1 MTTYVGIDLGTTN
14 SAICSYDGETLRLYK
29 SPEQNDV
36 TPSAIFFEKRGGKYY
51 GHRAYMNAA
60 RSPDNAAVLFKRMMG
75 TNTVVKLPAVG
86 LELTPEQCSAEIL
99 KVLFGYLPDE
109 VRNAPGTGTV
119 ITVPA
124 AFNQMQK
131 DATLSA
137 AELAGIGE
145 VALMQEPVAA
155 VMAVMRHR
163 KSDGIFVI
171 YDFGGGTLDVA
182 IAEST
187 GGRVSLLSH
196 GGIPM
201 CGGRDFDLALFNEVA
216 KPWLLKEFSLPGDF
230 TEQSRFRALLRMGLW
245 AVERAKIE
253 LSSKTESLITLSE
266 VELGVRD
273 ESGNEIYLDVPVDR
287 ATLDRLISGKVEESI
302 QATRETLTKAGL
314 SSRDVERI
322 AFVGGPTKY
331 QPLRDRVT
339 KELGIAGSTDV
350 DPMTAVAEGAALFAE
365 SIDWSS
371 ASRGRKSAR
380 GTLATQSPL
389 QVGLQYLA
397 RTPDTKAKVVLKV
410 GKPVPGAEFQ
420 LDSLDTGWSS
430 GRLAAK
436 DGAAV
441 DIPLGKQGD
450 NTFKIF
456 LFDARGGPLP
466 LEQSKIVIS
475 RTAATVDA
483 IPASSSLGFEVLD
496 RAGGKPTL
504 DLLVKEGEPLPKKG
518 QKKFYAATSLRAHGE
533 GALRFKLWEGNI
545 EDRIEDNEYIGA
557 LTITGNS
564 FEDGVIPAGAELV
577 CDYEVTDSGNVR
589 FEISIPSIQGS
600 FPSKQSFYSRQAGQ
614 IDFANAGKR
623 VQEDAGALRTQ
634 LEKLSA
640 RIEDPRLEQVE
651 NRLEDAET
659 VGPTESDPERAKAA
673 MGRVLEAKK
682 LLATVRRDRRK
693 ETRKMELEDC
703 EKFFEDL
710 VKKLARPSEITSYE
724 SLLATARRAID
735 RTDNSEFETKL
746 AELRGRHFEILWR
759 QDWFVID
766 RFKLRCEESH
776 LFPDQVQYK
785 ELINQGK
792 QAVSADD
799 IDRLRQILYV
809 LNSLRVGPSL
819 DDAMLAEANI
829 VRQ

>member
-51 GHRAYMNAA
+51 GQRAYMNAA

-75 TNTVVKLPAVG
+75 TSTVVKLPAAG

-99 KVLFGYLPDE
+99 KVLFGYLPED
-109 VRNAPGTGTV
+109 VRNAQGTGTV

-131 DATLSA
+131 DATLAA
-137 AELAGIGE
+137 AELAGIGR

-163 KSDGIFVI
+163 KSDGIFIV

-182 IAEST
+182 VAEST

-201 CGGRDFDLALFNEVA
+201 CGGRDFDLALFNQVA
-216 KPWLLKEFSLPGDF
+216 KPWLLKQFSLPQDF
-230 TEQSRFRALLRMGLW
+230 TEHARFRALLRMGLW

-273 ESGNEIYLDVPVDR
+273 EAGNEVYLDVPVDR
-287 ATLDRLISGKVEESI
+287 AALDGLIAGRVDESI

-314 SSRDVERI
+314 TSRDVERI

-371 ASRGRKSAR
+371 ESRGRKSAR
-380 GTLATQSPL
+380 GTLTAQSPFL
-389 QVGLQYLA
+389 VGLQFLA
-397 RTPDTKAKVVLKV
+397 RTSDTKAKVVLKV
-410 GKPVPGAEFQ
+410 GKPVPGVEFQ
-420 LDSLDTGWSS
+420 IDSLDTGWSS
-430 GRLAAK
+430 GRVPAK
-436 DGAAV
+436 DGATV
-441 DIPLGKQGD
+441 DVPLGKSGD

-456 LFDARGGPLP
+456 LFDAHGGPLP
-466 LEQSKIVIS
+466 LERSKIVVS

-496 RAGGKPTL
+496 RAGGSRTL
-504 DLLVKEGEPLPKKG
+504 DFLVKEGEPLPKKG

-533 GALRFKLWEGNI
+533 GALRFKLWEGDI
-545 EDRIEDNEYIGA
+545 ADRIEDNEFIGA
-557 LTITGNS
+557 LTIAGS
-564 FEDGVIPAGAELV
+564 HFDDGVIPAGAELI

-589 FEISIPSIQGS
+589 FEISIPAIQGS
-600 FPSKQSFYSRQAGQ
+600 FQSRHSFYSRQAGQ

-623 VQEDAGALRTQ
+623 VAEDAGALRTQ
-634 LEKLSA
+634 LEKLSS
-640 RIEDPRLEQVE
+640 RIEDPRFEQVE
-651 NRLEDAET
+651 KRLEAAET
-659 VGPTESDPERAKAA
+659 VGPSESDPERAKAA
-673 MGRVLEAKK
+673 MGRVLEARRI
-682 LLATVRRDRRK
+682 LATVRRDRRK
-693 ETRKMELEDC
+693 ETRKLELE
-703 EKFFEDL
+703 ETETFFED
-710 VKKLARPSEITSYE
+710 VIKPLARPSEITSYE

-735 RTDNSEFETKL
+735 RTDSSEFESKL
-746 AELRGRHFEILWR
+746 AELRGRNLAILWR
-759 QDWFVID
+759 QDWFIVD
-766 RFKLRCEESH
+766 RFKRRSGEPH
-776 LFPDQVQYK
+776 LFPDQARYQALLV
-785 ELINQGK
+785 QGK
-792 QAVSADD
+792 EALSADN
-799 IDRLRQILYV
+799 IERLREVVYHLD
-809 LNSLRVGPSL
+809 SMRVGPSL
-819 DDAMLAEANI
+819 DDTMLAEANI

>member
-1 MTTYVGIDLGTTN
+1 MSTYVGIDLGTTN
-14 SAICSYDGETLRLYK
+14 SAICCYDGETLRLYK

-36 TPSAIFFEKRGGKYY
+36 TPSAIFVEKRGGKYY

-75 TNTVVKLPAVG
+75 TSTVVKLPAVG
-86 LELTPEQCSAEIL
+86 LDLTPEQCSAEIL
-99 KVLFGYLPDE
+99 KVLFGYLPEE
-109 VRNAPGTGTV
+109 VRNASGTGTV

-137 AELAGIGE
+137 AELAGIGQ

-155 VMAVMRHR
+155 VMAVMRRR
-163 KSDGIFVI
+163 KSDGIFVV

-182 IAEST
+182 VAEST

-216 KPWLLKEFSLPGDF
+216 KPWLLKQFSLPQDF
-230 TEQSRFRALLRMGLW
+230 TEQPRFRPLLRMGLW

-266 VELGVRD
+266 GELGVRD
-273 ESGNEIYLDVPVDR
+273 EAGNEIYLDMPVDR
-287 ATLDRLISGKVEESI
+287 ATLDRLIAGKVEESI
-302 QATRETLTKAGL
+302 QATRETLTKVGL
-314 SSRDVERI
+314 TSRDVERI

-380 GTLATQSPL
+380 GTLATESPL
-389 QVGLQYLA
+389 LVGLQFLA

-410 GKPVPGAEFQ
+410 GKSAPGVEFQ

-430 GRLAAK
+430 GRLPAK
-436 DGAAV
+436 DGTATDV
-441 DIPLGKQGD
+441 PLGKPGD

-456 LFDARGGPLP
+456 LFDAHGGSLP
-466 LEQSKIVIS
+466 LEPSKIVIS

-504 DLLVKEGEPLPKKG
+504 DFLVKEGEPLPKKG
-518 QKKFYAATSLRAHGE
+518 QKKFYAATSLRARGE
-533 GALRFKLWEGNI
+533 GALRFKLWEGDI

-557 LTITGNS
+557 LTLTGSS
-564 FEDGVIPAGAELV
+564 FENGVIPHGAELI

-651 NRLEDAET
+651 KRLEDAET
-659 VGPTESDPERAKAA
+659 VGPTEGDPERAKAA

-682 LLATVRRDRRK
+682 ILATVRRDRRK
-693 ETRKMELEDC
+693 ETRKMELEEC
-703 EKFFEDL
+703 EKFFED
-710 VKKLARPSEITSYE
+710 VIKPLARPSEITSYE

-735 RTDNSEFETKL
+735 RTDSSEFEAKL
-746 AELRGRHFEILWR
+746 AELRGRNFEILWR

-766 RFKLRCEESH
+766 CYKRRCEEPH
-776 LFPDQVQYK
+776 LFPDQVHYK
-785 ELINQGK
+785 ELIDQGK
-792 QAVSADD
+792 QALAADD
-799 IDRLRQILYV
+799 IDRLRQIV
-809 LNSLRVGPSL
+809 HRLNSLRVGPAL

>member
-1 MTTYVGIDLGTTN
+1 MSTYVGIDLGTTN
-14 SAICSYDGETLRLYK
+14 SAICSYDGETLRPYK

-51 GHRAYMNAA
+51 GQRAYDNAA
-60 RSPDNAAVLFKRMMG
+60 RRPDNAAVLFKRMMG
-75 TNTVVKLPAVG
+75 TSTVVKLPAVG

-99 KVLFGYLPDE
+99 KVLFGYLPDDI
-109 VRNAPGTGTV
+109 RNASSTGTV

-137 AELAGIGE
+137 AEMAGIGQ

-155 VMAVMRHR
+155 VMAVMRRR
-163 KSDGIFVI
+163 KSDGIFIV

-182 IAEST
+182 VAEST

-201 CGGRDFDLALFNEVA
+201 CGGRDFDLMLFNEVA
-216 KPWLLKEFSLPGDF
+216 KPWLLKQFSLPQDF
-230 TEQSRFRALLRMGLW
+230 TEQARFRALLRMGLW

-253 LSSKTESLITLSE
+253 LSSKTEALIALSE

-273 ESGNEIYLDVPVDR
+273 EAGTEVYLDVPVDR
-287 ATLDRLISGKVEESI
+287 GTLDRLISGKVEDSI

-314 SSRDVERI
+314 TSRDVERI

-350 DPMTAVAEGAALFAE
+350 DPMMAVAEGAALFAE

-380 GTLATQSPL
+380 GTLTAQSPL
-389 QVGLQYLA
+389 LVGLQFLA

-410 GKPVPGAEFQ
+410 GEPVPGAEFQ
-420 LDSLDTGWSS
+420 IDSLDTGWSS
-430 GRLAAK
+430 GRLPAK

-441 DIPLGKQGD
+441 DVPLAKAGE

-466 LEQSKIVIS
+466 LEPSKIVVS

-483 IPASSSLGFEVLD
+483 IPASSSLGFEALD
-496 RAGGKPTL
+496 RAGGRPTL
-504 DLLVKEGEPLPKKG
+504 DFLVKSGEPLPKKG
-518 QKKFYAATSLRAHGE
+518 QKKFRAATSLRAGGE
-533 GALRFKLWEGNI
+533 GALRFKLWEGDI
-545 EDRIEDNEYIGA
+545 EDRIEDNEFIGA
-557 LTITGNS
+557 MTVTGS
-564 FEDGVIPAGAELV
+564 DFSGVIPAGAELI

-589 FEISIPSIQGS
+589 FDISIPAIQGS
-600 FPSKQSFYSRQAGQ
+600 FQSKHNFYSRQAGQ

-623 VQEDAGALRTQ
+623 VQENADALRTQ
-634 LEKLSA
+634 LEKLSS
-640 RIEDPRLEQVE
+640 RIDDPRLQQVE
-651 NRLEDAET
+651 KRIEDAET
-659 VGPTESDPERAKAA
+659 VGPTEADPERAKTA
-673 MGRVLEAKK
+673 MGRVLEARKI
-682 LLATVRRDRRK
+682 LATVRRDRRK
-693 ETRKMELEDC
+693 ETRKLELEDT
-703 EKFFEDL
+703 EKFFAE
-710 VKKLARPSEITSYE
+710 VIKPIARPSEVTSYE

-735 RTDNSEFETKL
+735 RTDSSEFEVKL
-746 AELRGRHFEILWR
+746 AELRQRHLEILWR
-759 QDWFVID
+759 QDWFIID
-766 RFKLRCEESH
+766 RFKRRTAEPH
-776 LFPDQVQYK
+776 LFPDQASYRA
-785 ELINQGK
+785 LIEQGK
-792 QAVSADD
+792 QALASDN
-799 IDRLRQILYV
+799 IERLREVVYHLD
-809 LNSLRVGPSL
+809 SLRVGPSL